1 MENKK
6 LVILTSITAFLVLV
20 AIFVLNVN
28 VATDYAKDINI
39 KEYNIGFDQAKDNS
53 GELIAEETY
62 YEFGD
67 AILEYDTLEESISN
81 DSVYE
86 NDVKPLDELKESNTK
101 SSTNNKTV
109 ENKNTTSSTSKS
121 NTSTQTTKTTTAKP
135 VTSSMPY
142 YIKVNRTQNVVNIY
156 TKDADGNYTVPFKAM
171 LCSIGTSTPKAGTKY
186 KITTYR
192 RTWNALKGNVYG
204 QYAVQIVGNIL
215 FHSVPYTAKNNSSL
229 EYWEYDKLGT
239 KASMGCIRLTVQD
252 AKWIYDNVGAG
263 TYVEFYEDDN
273 PGPLGKP
280 SAKKISDNELCRNW
294 DPTDYIEGN
303 PWHTNNDVEIAPT
316 YEVTTNTTEETITSN
331 NNSQETINSEIEQ
344 INSIFNNQIE
354 ISGEIYFLDPED
366 AKMLQEQI
374 TQIYD
379 IPNIEENM
387 PLNSGD

>member
-20 AIFVLNVN
+20 AILVLNVN

-252 AKWIYDNVGAG
+252 AKWIYDNIGAG

-280 SAKKISDNELCRNW
+280 SAKKISDNEFCRNW